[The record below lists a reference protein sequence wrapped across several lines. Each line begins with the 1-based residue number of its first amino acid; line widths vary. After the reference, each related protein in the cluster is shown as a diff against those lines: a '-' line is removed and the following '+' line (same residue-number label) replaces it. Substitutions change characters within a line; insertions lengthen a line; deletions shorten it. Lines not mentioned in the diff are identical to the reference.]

1 MTETLGERIHRLRKE
16 KHLSMDEV
24 AKQMGYNTRST
35 ICRLEKGEIDL
46 QQQKLK
52 KMAEILGVSPAYLVM
67 REELDEPNTLTLNV
81 KGIDS
86 INISLNETQTIDVLK
101 MMIDYNDANSIDG
114 QLKDLLSLLEKSSN
128 EDIDTSTGEAVF
140 VRK

>member
-1 MTETLGERIHRLRKE
+1 MTETLGERIQRLRKE
-16 KHLSMDEV
+16 RHLSMDEV

-86 INISLNETQTIDVLK
+86 INISLNEKQTIDVLK
-101 MMIDYNDANSIDG
+101 MMIEYNDVNSIDG

>member
-46 QQQKLK
+46 QQQKIK

-86 INISLNETQTIDVLK
+86 INISLN
-101 MMIDYNDANSIDG
+101 DAQG
-114 QLKDLLSLLEKSSN
+114 RSLRQEYQGLHRRSAEGDRRN
-128 EDIDTSTGEAVF
+128 QRAQRFTRWRG
-140 VRK
+140 RKGP

>member
-1 MTETLGERIHRLRKE
+1 MTETLGERIHRLRK
-16 KHLSMDEV
+16 V

-86 INISLNETQTIDVLK
+86 INISLNEKQTIDVLK
-101 MMIDYNDANSIDG
+101 MMIDYNEVNSIDG